1 MNQERRV
8 MEPNAEGYQEEW
20 QWCAHKSITTS
31 SLENK
36 IEESWFLVYAFFCD
50 VDCTIVP
57 ASYWENITKH
67 RAGKRCAQSAIT
79 SRFQPAPA
87 YHCKSVVWES
97 SGNGDGKQEDTGSSS
112 WLSATRPMGEWKDP
126 HLGRLDEKLRP
137 MGGEEKPV
145 FHKSKKLKTLRE
157 EFKDIGDFADHR
169 AWIPEGSMEGFS
181 R

>member
-67 RAGKRCAQSAIT
+67 RAGKRCAQSALKVGSSQLQHT
-79 SRFQPAPA
+79 TVRVWCENHLETVMGSRKTLALA
-87 YHCKSVVWES
+87 LGSVLPGPWES
-97 SGNGDGKQEDTGSSS
+97 GKIPTWEGWMGSWGLWVVRRSQFSIRAKS
-112 WLSATRPMGEWKDP
+112 WKHW
-126 HLGRLDEKLRP
+126 EKSLR
-137 MGGEEKPV
+137 
-145 FHKSKKLKTLRE
+145 
-157 EFKDIGDFADHR
+157 I
-169 AWIPEGSMEGFS
+169 
-181 R
+181 